1 MLVGDGRLAAND
13 DGTFRPVG
21 DLGELA
27 VPDSLRA
34 LVASRLDAL
43 AIDDRT
49 LLQDAS
55 VLGKS
60 FGTAALAAVSNA
72 SVASLEDRLRSLARR
87 ELLEISVDPR
97 APERGQY
104 GFVQSV
110 IREVAYDT
118 LARRDRRSRHLAA
131 ARYFEAQ
138 GDDEL
143 AGILATHYLAAHQA
157 SDPGPESEALQ
168 AQARLALRAA
178 ADRAV
183 GLGAPAQAI
192 AFLEE
197 ALAISHEA
205 ADRGELLERA
215 AIAADIDGRYD
226 QAEAFGHG
234 AIAAFEAAGDRSA
247 VARTSASMGGILAD
261 ASKME
266 ATLEFLEVALAKADR
281 PEDRAHRADMLARM
295 SRAHM
300 RLAQWER
307 AVARADEALAIA
319 EPERLDHVIA
329 EAFVNKGSA
338 LSGLGRIR
346 EPHVL
351 MESAID
357 LAAQT
362 GEHSLELR
370 ARNNLASL
378 LFLEDLPLAIVNARE
393 AYDLATRF
401 GIRQM
406 ARWLAG
412 TILYE
417 SVRGR

>member
-1 MLVGDGRLAAND
+1 MLVTDGRLAAD
-13 DGTFRPVG
+13 ADGTFRPVG

-43 AIDDRT
+43 PTEDRA
-49 LLQDAS
+49 LLQDAA

-60 FGTAALAAVSNA
+60 FGIAALAAVSNA
-72 SVASLEDRLRSLARR
+72 PLDGLDDRLRSLARR

-138 GDDEL
+138 DDDEL
-143 AGILATHYLAAHQA
+143 AGVLATHYLAAHQA
-157 SDPGPESEALQ
+157 SDPGPEADALQ

-183 GLGAPAQAI
+183 ALGAAGQAI
-192 AFLEE
+192 AFLEQ

-205 ADRGELLERA
+205 SDRGELLERA
-215 AIAADIDGRYD
+215 AIAADIDGRYED
-226 QAEAFGHG
+226 AEAFGHE
-234 AIAAFEAAGDRSA
+234 AIAAFEAVGDRSA
-247 VARTSASMGGILAD
+247 VARASASMGGILAD
-261 ASKME
+261 AGKME
-266 ATLEFLEVALAKADR
+266 ATVAFVEGALAKADG
-281 PEDRAHRADMLARM
+281 PEDRPYRAHMLARL

-307 AVARADEALAIA
+307 AMARADEALAIA
-319 EPERLDHVIA
+319 EPLRLDHVIA
-329 EAFVNKGSA
+329 ESFVNKGSA
-338 LSGLGRIR
+338 LSGLGRVR
-346 EPHVL
+346 EPAL
-351 MESAID
+351 LIG
-357 LAAQT
+357 AADRPRSR
-362 GEHSLELR
+362 GR
-370 ARNNLASL
+370 R
-378 LFLEDLPLAIVNARE
+378 PLARAACTEQPFVAPLPRGSPAR
-393 AYDLATRF
+393 D
-401 GIRQM
+401 GDHP
-406 ARWLAG
+406 
-412 TILYE
+412 
-417 SVRGR
+417 RGL